1 MVVVVEQ
8 DPVVMEKLSS
18 CMGRRY
24 ILKWEEREREN
35 GEESHSY
42 KATIIHQE
50 YGPLNRSYIT

>member
-8 DPVVMEKLSS
+8 DPVVMEKLGS

-24 ILKWEEREREN
+24 ILKWEEREN

-42 KATIIHQE
+42 KATIHQE
-50 YGPLNRSYIT
+50 CGPLNRSYIT